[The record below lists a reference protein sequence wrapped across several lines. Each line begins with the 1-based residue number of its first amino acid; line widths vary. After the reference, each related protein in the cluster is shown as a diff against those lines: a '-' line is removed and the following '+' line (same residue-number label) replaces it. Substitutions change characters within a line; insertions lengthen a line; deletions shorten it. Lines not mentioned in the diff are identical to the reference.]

1 MTLIKADSQ
10 RKDILMGAYVSKRVH
25 SYFTLYTLA
34 KRTSKSKVFNE
45 LFLDWI
51 SQQKEI
57 DTETDLL
64 KQIIVNIQK
73 IRNKSKNRDTSLDV
87 FKKVVEAELTA
98 KGVAL
103 NYIAIILSEI
113 I

>member
-1 MTLIKADSQ
+1 MTLLKTDSQ

-34 KRTSKSKVFNE
+34 KRISKSKVFNE

-57 DTETDLL
+57 DTETELL
-64 KQIIVNIQK
+64 KQIIVNIQR
-73 IRNKSKNRDTSLDV
+73 IRHKPRNREMSLDV
-87 FKKVVEAELTA
+87 FKKVIEAELTA
-98 KGVAL
+98 KGVTL
-103 NYIAIILSEI
+103 NYVAIILSEI